1 MKSYNYCN
9 NCDQNTHSVYQC
21 KLPILSLGVI
31 AAERLNNK
39 LNYLM
44 ICRKDSLG
52 YVDFIRGK
60 YSILDKM
67 YLQNIID
74 EMTVQ
79 EKNNILTLSFDILW
93 NNLWS
98 NYNGLQYRGEKKSSK
113 DKFELLKT
121 GVIID
126 NSIYTLKELVDNS
139 TTTWE
144 MPEWGFPKGKRN
156 YREND
161 YDCAIREFEEETGIH
176 KENLILI
183 NNIGPLEEMFTGSN
197 YKSYKHKYFVAFLKS
212 KNINLTNFQKS
223 EVSKLEWKSF
233 DECIKTIR
241 PYNLEKIDIITKLNK
256 VLEKYT
262 IYL

>member
-31 AAERLNNK
+31 SLSKINDTIR
-39 LNYLM
+39 YLM

-60 YSILDKM
+60 YSILDKE

-74 EMTVQ
+74 EMTNK
-79 EKNNILTLSFDILW
+79 EKENILTLPFDDLW

-98 NYNGLQYRGEKKSSK
+98 NYNGLQYRGEKKASK
-113 DKFELLKT
+113 DKLEVLRS
-121 GVIID
+121 GVMLD
-126 NSIYTLKELVDNS
+126 NSIYTLKELVNNS
-139 TTTWE
+139 KTSWE
-144 MPEWGFPKGKRN
+144 LPEWGFPKGKRN

-161 YDCAIREFEEETGIH
+161 YDCATREFEEETGIL
-176 KENLILI
+176 KENLTLI
-183 NNIGPLEEMFTGSN
+183 NNITPIEEIFTGSN
-197 YKSYKHKYFVAFLKS
+197 YKSYKYKYFVAFIENE
-212 KNINLTNFQKS
+212 NIDLSNYQKS
-223 EVSKLEWKSF
+223 EVSKVEWKTF

-241 PYNLEKIDIITKLNK
+241 PYNLEKIDLITKLNK

-262 IYL
+262 LYL